1 MHNRQT
7 SLRMSDLVKMIFGAF
22 LNGGQIAK
30 VPPQSSCLHDISWD
44 MQQVQWA
51 TADTEEA

>member
-1 MHNRQT
+1 LANKQQNIREETGIHMHNRQT

-30 VPPQSSCLHDISWD
+30 VPP
-44 MQQVQWA
+44 
-51 TADTEEA
+51 